1 MDSTFGLV
9 GKDFAIIASDAAV
22 ARSIL
27 VFKHDVDKIVELD
40 SHKIMVGAGVAADN
54 ASFSEYIQKNMKLYE
69 LNNDVQLDTD
79 AAAAFIRNELARALR
94 KGPYQ
99 TNLLIAGYDKNDDKV
114 SLHWIDYMAS
124 HAKVPFGAHGYA
136 GNFVISIFDREWKHN
151 MTLEQGFDIIR
162 MCLHELK
169 TRFMISQPVFV
180 IKVVDKNGIRRVEL

>member
-1 MDSTFGLV
+1 MDSVFGLI
-9 GKDFAIIASDAAV
+9 GKDYALIASDASV

-27 VFKHDVDKIVELD
+27 VFKHDVDKIVQLD

-54 ASFSEYIQKNMKLYE
+54 ATFSEYVQKNLKLYE
-69 LNNDVQLDTD
+69 LNNDVKLDT
-79 AAAAFIRNELARALR
+79 AAAASFIRNELAVALR

-99 TNLLIAGYDKNDDKV
+99 TNLLVGGYDANGGA

-136 GNFVISIFDREWKHN
+136 GNFIISIFDREWKHN
-151 MTLEQGFDIIR
+151 MTLEQGLAIVR

-169 TRFMISQPVFV
+169 TRFMISQPNFV
-180 IKVVDKNGIRRVEL
+180 IKCVDKDGVRNITL